1 MQPMQRLRITFSRG
15 QEVKYITHLD
25 LMRLW
30 ERALRR
36 AGIPVAYSEG
46 FSPHPHLSLAAPL
59 PVGVTSEGELM
70 DLHLG
75 RRISPH
81 YFLKAVCAQ
90 LPKGVDI
97 REVIEVTPK
106 YPSIQSQVRFAEYRV
121 LVETDR
127 EFTEIEQAISS
138 LLAKESLPWQHMRD
152 TGAHQYDL
160 RALIDDIWVE
170 ERQGTRYLLGM
181 RLRADSSGTGRAEQV
196 TAALGFPEHPN
207 SIHRTRLI
215 LARS

>member
-1 MQPMQRLRITFSRG
+1 MQRFRVTFSRG

-36 AGIPVAYSEG
+36 AAIPVAYSEG
-46 FSPHPHLSLAAPL
+46 FSPHPRLSLAAPL

-75 RRISPH
+75 RRLSPH
-81 YFLKAVCAQ
+81 YLLKAVSAQ
-90 LPKGVDI
+90 LPRGIDL
-97 REVIEVTPK
+97 REVVEVAPK
-106 YPSIQSQVRFAEYRV
+106 LPSLQSQVRFAEYRV

-127 EFTEIEQAISS
+127 EFKEVQQAIRS
-138 LLAKESLPWQHMRD
+138 LLAEESLPWQHMRD

-160 RALIDDIWVE
+160 RTLIDDLWVE
-170 ERQGTRYLLGM
+170 DWPGPQCLLGM

-196 TAALGFPEHPN
+196 TAALGFPDYPR

-215 LARS
+215 LTRS